1 MHCVRLVVVIV
12 FSRSHEPCSLCCI
25 FSLTLFYSVFLFLS
39 SSSPNSAFPALS
51 CLPLYRAARETSSR
65 SPNQKSRIIE
75 LKQPDLNT
83 FSSFGSLN
91 LSKRNQSHQTRRSDL
106 TWFELARF
114 EYFPI
119 FGSQSLSKRNQS
131 RQTRRSDLTWFESAR
146 FEYFLNPDLNTFS
159 IFGSQNLS
167 KRNQSHQTRRS
178 DMTWFESARFEYFF
192 NLWQPKPVQKES
204 TYMKRMHVI
213 MRCVAGSVRCG
224 FGPGP
229 GPGLREARR
238 SRLEAIWVCGE
249 EA

>member
-1 MHCVRLVVVIV
+1 MFFMLHLLSNFILFRFSVSVIICTKQCFSCSFLSTLV
-12 FSRSHEPCSLCCI
+12 SC
-25 FSLTLFYSVFLFLS
+25 TLLSVFLVYISFG
-39 SSSPNSAFPALS
+39 
-51 CLPLYRAARETSSR
+51 ARETSSR

-114 EYFPI
+114 EYFSI